1 VADATLPAPDPQAFD
16 KWIQGQ
22 AAAMRTNDRAP
33 ASLREWRERRSELRR
48 RMLAAMGPS
57 PPSPF
62 PLQAQVL
69 GALPRLGYRI
79 ENVVFQTRPEIWVT
93 GNAYVP
99 ETARSRMPAVLV
111 VHGHWALARRDPVV
125 QARCLGLV
133 KNGFFVLAVDAFG
146 AGERYTTPAPGTYHG
161 ALYGSTLW
169 PVGHTLLGMQ
179 VYDNRRAVDYLLS
192 RPEVDG
198 ARIGIT
204 GASGGGNQTMYA
216 GALDERLR
224 AVVPVC
230 SVGRYQAYLRSACC
244 VCEVLPGALDFTE
257 VGDVLGRIAPRALL
271 IISASRDAPQFSP
284 AEAEKSVARAR
295 AIFRLSGAG
304 DKLRHQIFESGHDYN
319 QAMRE
324 AMYGWMKRW
333 LAEEGDGHSI
343 PEPAFEIEK
352 PEDLSCY
359 PDGQRPK
366 GFLFPPTFALREG
379 RGLVGKLTKRAP
391 DHAEDWESSA
401 VQMRSQLIHQLAC
414 DLAISRTAVKL
425 GAAEIA
431 DGTTTV
437 PLLFH
442 PEPDMPVP
450 ATLKSRTVAGTERRV
465 CLVLHLDGKAEALS
479 HPLATALLTKGWA
492 IVAPDL
498 RATGTTRPPH
508 DAIANAIDHN
518 SAEHALWIGRPLLGQ
533 WLIDVRCVAEWCGK
547 QPRFDRARLGVVG
560 IGPAGIIALLAAA
573 ILDDLIS
580 VAAVLD
586 SPVTYTTGEAYGP
599 KMRMGLLAPGIL
611 RISDV
616 PQLAALVAPRRLLVA
631 GGTSPQD
638 AALDGAL
645 LERAFAFTRAVYKA
659 CAVPSKLTIKPEM
672 GPADLA
678 AML

>member
-1 VADATLPAPDPQAFD
+1 VADAALPPPDPHAFE
-16 KWIQGQ
+16 KWIQAQ
-22 AAAMRTNDRAP
+22 ATEMRAKDHAP

-48 RMLAAMGPS
+48 RMFAAMGPS

-62 PLQAQVL
+62 PLRARVL
-69 GALPRLGYRI
+69 GALQRRGYRI
-79 ENVVFQTRPEIWVT
+79 EKVVFQTRPEMWVT
-93 GNAYVP
+93 ANTYVP
-99 ETARSRMPAVLV
+99 ETARDRMPAVLV

-230 SVGRYQAYLRSACC
+230 SVGTYQAYLHSACC
-244 VCEVLPGALDFTE
+244 VCEVLPGALKFTE
-257 VGDVLGRIAPRALL
+257 EGDVLGLVAQRALL
-271 IISASRDAPQFSP
+271 VINASRDAPQFSP

-295 AIFRLSGAG
+295 AIFRLCGAG
-304 DKLRHQIFESGHDYN
+304 DKLRHQVFESGHDYN

-333 LAEEGDGHSI
+333 LADEGDGRSI

-352 PEDLSCY
+352 PEDLRCY
-359 PDGQRPK
+359 PDGRRPK
-366 GFLFPPTFALREG
+366 GFLLPPTFALREG
-379 RGLVGKLTKRAP
+379 RALVAKLTERAP

-401 VQMRSQLIHQLAC
+401 VQMRSQLTRQLAC
-414 DLAISRTAVKL
+414 DIAVSRTAVKL

-431 DGTTTV
+431 DGIATV
-437 PLLFH
+437 PLLLH
-442 PEPDMPVP
+442 PEPAMPVP
-450 ATLKSRTVAGTERRV
+450 AILKSRAGAGTERGI
-465 CLVLHLDGKAEALS
+465 CLLLHLDGQPEALS
-479 HPLATALLTKGWA
+479 HPVATVLLAKGWA

-508 DAIANAIDHN
+508 DSIRNAIDHN

-533 WLIDVRCVAEWCGK
+533 WLIDVRCVAEWCAS

-560 IGPAGIIALLAAA
+560 IGPAGILALLAAA

-586 SPVTYTTGEAYGP
+586 SPVTYTSGEAYGR

-611 RISDV
+611 RIADV
-616 PQLAALVAPRRLLVA
+616 PQLAALVAPRRLVVA

-638 AALDGAL
+638 AALGGAA

-672 GPADLA
+672 SPAEIA